1 MKYLA
6 GHTTELYSS
15 YIISKYYTTHEPYR
29 NGASIY
35 ICTCELLEYCANQNV
50 TTVQYGFQTHHSQK
64 PIFAE
69 FKKLTPSIHIFSLL
83 STPLIE
89 N

>member
-1 MKYLA
+1 MEYLFVNVP
-6 GHTTELYSS
+6 ELNSTYT
-15 YIISKYYTTHEPYR
+15 ISKYYTTHEPYK

-35 ICTCELLEYCANQNV
+35 ICTCAVLEYCTYHNV
-50 TTVQYGFQTHHSQK
+50 TTVQNGFQTHHSQK

-69 FKKLTPSIHIFSLL
+69 FKKLTPSTYVCSLL